1 MYFYSWYN
9 VPVMLKNTKFL
20 KSSFLCSIL
29 NEYSEDPYYEEPC
42 YSNCL
47 LGERNSWE
55 FPLYLQA
62 SLKLTSWG
70 GGQVANAVTFG
81 VRSAFFLAMLPS
93 QFFLFLSFSFTFLF
107 CSSLGGGRRPQK
119 HFSEGACESVRGG
132 WRLRCAGAAFWP
144 RAGHS
149 GAAHG
154 ADRPLRAPQCAMHCP
169 PPAHCLR
176 APWLALHGRSLLR
189 FIGQQYV
196 GWLFCMFFPV
206 AMNSF
211 SSRQCRF
218 FFTLCMHVFF
228 NFFPA
233 IFWAVCERGQ
243 SVWDKSFCFSP
254 CAGLFGPCNTE
265 GPCKFKGLGQ
275 PSPFKKHV

>member
-55 FPLYLQA
+55 LPLYLQA

-81 VRSAFFLAMLPS
+81 VRSALFFWQCFHLNS
-93 QFFLFLSFSFTFLF
+93 SYSCLSVFLF
-107 CSSLGGGRRPQK
+107 CFALHWGGVAVHRNIFPR
-119 HFSEGACESVRGG
+119 GACESVRGG

-154 ADRPLRAPQCAMHCP
+154 ADRPLRAPQCAMHCPP

-218 FFTLCMHVFF
+218 FCNVMHARFF
-228 NFFPA
+228 LQFFPA
-233 IFWAVCERGQ
+233 IFELFVKGGKVFGTSLFAFPPVQGYL
-243 SVWDKSFCFSP
+243 
-254 CAGLFGPCNTE
+254 GLATQKGPAN
-265 GPCKFKGLGQ
+265 LRD
-275 PSPFKKHV
+275 